1 MNSQNVLVLGNHANR
16 DLVDVLSNIGLSPQL
31 WGSMQHLLDRVR
43 HEKFAA
49 IFIDRKFTRADV
61 LEFILNV
68 RDINQEIPV
77 VVIGPVK
84 DERAEKK
91 IRRMDHTIIFDD
103 SERDDTLGE
112 EIAHTLK
119 INKVKDV

>member
-16 DLVDVLSNIGLSPQL
+16 DLVDVLSNIGFVPQL
-31 WGSMQHLLDRVR
+31 WGSIQHSLDRVR

-49 IFIDRKFTRADV
+49 IFIDRKVTRVDV

-68 RDINQEIPV
+68 RDIDQKIPV
-77 VVIGPVK
+77 VVIGPAK
-84 DERAEKK
+84 DEQTEKN
-91 IRRMDHTIIFDD
+91 IRKLHHTIIFDD

-112 EIAHTLK
+112 KIEHALK